1 MKTIRQIADEIG
13 VSKTAVNKQ
22 IANPGL
28 RSGLRKNGN
37 QFAIDEH
44 QEALIKQAFSEKSQT
59 EIENQSQTKTQTENH
74 EVGDLVCVL
83 QATIDTLQGQL
94 EVKDRQIAKLT
105 EALVAAQQ
113 TAAAA
118 QRLEAVQEQVIAAE
132 QEIAA
137 LEKQRKALQ
146 GNVKLLKAVEK
157 VKPDLDAIQPEK
169 TLTGAVKGVTVEQV
183 KELKAAVIR
192 GAAAEQKVR
201 ELKVENQQLQQK
213 IPSMKEKLKEAQ
225 ERKRLENENRQLKV
239 QVEYLEKDLSWERG
253 ISARL
258 QEGIGAV
265 LDFLDQHLPE
275 QFRPLVEKARELL
288 PVPEVQQPEREQER
302 GHTWGGMEL

>member
-22 IANPGL
+22 IANLGL

-118 QRLEAVQEQVIAAE
+118 QALHAGTMKQQLLSGESGADQQE
-132 QEIAA
+132 
-137 LEKQRKALQ
+137 
-146 GNVKLLKAVEK
+146 
-157 VKPDLDAIQPEK
+157 P
-169 TLTGAVKGVTVEQV
+169 
-183 KELKAAVIR
+183 
-192 GAAAEQKVR
+192 EQK
-201 ELKVENQQLQQK
+201 
-213 IPSMKEKLKEAQ
+213 
-225 ERKRLENENRQLKV
+225 
-239 QVEYLEKDLSWERG
+239 
-253 ISARL
+253 
-258 QEGIGAV
+258 
-265 LDFLDQHLPE
+265 
-275 QFRPLVEKARELL
+275 KAGF
-288 PVPEVQQPEREQER
+288 QNF
-302 GHTWGGMEL
+302 WW